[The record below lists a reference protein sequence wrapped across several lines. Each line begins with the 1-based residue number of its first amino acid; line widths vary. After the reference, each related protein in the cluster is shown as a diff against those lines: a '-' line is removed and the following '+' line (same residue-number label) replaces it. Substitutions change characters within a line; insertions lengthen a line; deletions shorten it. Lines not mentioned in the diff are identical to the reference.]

1 MAIALCDHKQDIA
14 DERRARTPAKDHGTV
29 YMSAPIILP
38 QWGMGM
44 NDGEVIKWLKVIGD
58 PVTKG
63 DQLVEI
69 ESSKVNAEVEATADG
84 TLGRIDVEEGRVVDV
99 GTILGHVLEA
109 GDSESDLPALVI
121 AAAPAVAAAPATSP
135 VTVAPTAPD
144 AAPRGG
150 KKIVTPRARRL
161 AKEMGVDLADVTG
174 SGPSGRVTEDDVKRA
189 AAAPAG
195 AGGTS
200 APAAAAPPPES
211 VVPVKELVKL
221 SGLRGTI
228 ARRMS
233 ESAAIP
239 SVTLSTTA
247 DVTEAVAFQRELV
260 GEWREHRIRPQY
272 QDLVIAAVARALKE
286 NPIANAHLV
295 GDEVRILDEINVGIA
310 MAIPEGLLVPVI
322 KNADQKS
329 LLEIAQEV
337 RDLAKKAKSNSLGI
351 DEMTNG
357 TFSITNLSSY
367 NIDVFDPLLNPPEI
381 GILGVG
387 TVEEKPVVVDGEV
400 VVRSNANLNLAFDHR
415 AWDGAPAADFVRS
428 IGKLLSDPGW
438 MKV

>member
-1 MAIALCDHKQDIA
+1 
-14 DERRARTPAKDHGTV
+14 
-29 YMSAPIILP
+29 MSAPIILP

-44 NDGEVIKWLKVIGD
+44 NDGEVIKWLKAVGD
-58 PVTKG
+58 PVAKG

-99 GTILGHVLEA
+99 GTVLGYLLES
-109 GDSESDLPALVI
+109 GDSESDLPAAAQAVAPVATVQPVVAAKP
-121 AAAPAVAAAPATSP
+121 AAAAV
-135 VTVAPTAPD
+135 
-144 AAPRGG
+144 APRGG
-150 KKIVTPRARRL
+150 KQIVTPRARRL
-161 AKEMGVDLADVTG
+161 AKQMGVELAGIAGT
-174 SGPSGRVTEDDVKRA
+174 GPSGRVTEDDVKAA

-195 AGGTS
+195 GTA
-200 APAAAAPPPES
+200 APAPLPES
-211 VVPVKELVKL
+211 IVPVKEVLKL

-228 ARRMS
+228 ARRMT

-247 DVTEAVAFQRELV
+247 DVTDAVAFQRELV
-260 GEWREHRIRPQY
+260 GEWRQHKIRPQY
-272 QDLVIAAVARALKE
+272 QDLVIAAVARALKDM
-286 NPIANAHLV
+286 PIANSHLV
-295 GDEVRILDEINVGIA
+295 GDEVRVLEEVNVGIA

-337 RDLAKKAKSNSLGI
+337 RDLAKKAKSNSLSI
-351 DEMTNG
+351 DEMTNS

-367 NIDVFDPLLNPPEI
+367 NINTFDPLLNPPEI

-387 TVEEKPVVVDGEV
+387 TVEEQPAVVDGEIAI
-400 VVRSNANLNLAFDHR
+400 RSIANLNLAFDHR
-415 AWDGAPAADFVRS
+415 AWDGAPAAEFVRS
-428 IGKLLSDPGW
+428 IAKLLSDPSW
-438 MKV
+438 MKA

>member
-1 MAIALCDHKQDIA
+1 MAIALCDHKQGIA
-14 DERRARTPAKDHGTV
+14 DERRARTSAKDHGTV

-44 NDGEVIKWLKVIGD
+44 NDGEVIKWLKAIGD
-58 PVTKG
+58 PVAKG

-109 GDSESDLPALVI
+109 GDSESDLPALVV
-121 AAAPAVAAAPATSP
+121 AAGPATSPAPVAPSAPAVAPA
-135 VTVAPTAPD
+135 

-150 KKIVTPRARRL
+150 KQIVTPRARRL
-161 AKEMGVDLADVTG
+161 AKEMGVDLAGVTG
-174 SGPSGRVTEDDVKRA
+174 TGPSGRVTEDDVKTA
-189 AAAPAG
+189 
-195 AGGTS
+195 T
-200 APAAAAPPPES
+200 APPTES
-211 VVPVKELVKL
+211 IVPVKELIKL

-233 ESAAIP
+233 ESAALP

-247 DVTEAVAFQRELV
+247 DVTEAVALQRELV
-260 GEWREHRIRPQY
+260 GKWREHRIRPQY

-295 GDEVRILDEINVGIA
+295 GDEVRILDQINVGIA

-357 TFSITNLSSY
+357 TFSITNLSNY

-387 TVEEKPVVVDGEV
+387 TVGEKPAVVDGEV
-400 VVRSNANLNLAFDHR
+400 VVRSIANLNLAFDHR

-428 IGKLLSDPGW
+428 IANLLSDPGW